1 MKKFMLVVLLLL
13 LISTPVLAQES
24 NDISQFFQS
33 YLDNG
38 DLSFYASAGYWW
50 GFCIN
55 AGVEYTLGEWN
66 IANIWPIDYGVAVKV
81 LYEGWSY
88 AGYGFESYI
97 GAAPFFMLHIGV
109 KGTNLDFYEGI
120 GLGFAFYMGNY
131 YSEYNDFE
139 IGFAAVS
146 GVSWYF
152 SKNMGLIL
160 EYAYIGWVSTWGI
173 GITMKL

>member
-1 MKKFMLVVLLLL
+1 
-13 LISTPVLAQES
+13 
-24 NDISQFFQS
+24 
-33 YLDNG
+33 
-38 DLSFYASAGYWW
+38 
-50 GFCIN
+50 
-55 AGVEYTLGEWN
+55 
-66 IANIWPIDYGVAVKV
+66 
-81 LYEGWSY
+81 
-88 AGYGFESYI
+88 
-97 GAAPFFMLHIGV
+97 
-109 KGTNLDFYEGI
+109 
-120 GLGFAFYMGNY
+120 MGNY